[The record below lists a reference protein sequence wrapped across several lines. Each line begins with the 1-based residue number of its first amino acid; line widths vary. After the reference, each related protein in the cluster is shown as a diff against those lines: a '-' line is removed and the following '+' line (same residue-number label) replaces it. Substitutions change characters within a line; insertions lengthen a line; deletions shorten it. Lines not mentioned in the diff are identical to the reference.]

1 MSAPFVTYDSSAN
14 ALYVRFTDRDVAKSV
29 ELSDSVYLDV
39 DEHDE
44 PVGLEILHADG
55 PLPDAL
61 KHVSGGG
68 RLSDLL
74 ARSGS

>member
-1 MSAPFVTYDSSAN
+1 MSIAFVTYDSSAK
-14 ALYVRFTDRDVAKSV
+14 ALYVRFTDHDVAKSI
-29 ELSDSVYLDV
+29 ELSDSVYMDI

-61 KHVSGGG
+61 KNISGGG

-74 ARSGS
+74 THAG